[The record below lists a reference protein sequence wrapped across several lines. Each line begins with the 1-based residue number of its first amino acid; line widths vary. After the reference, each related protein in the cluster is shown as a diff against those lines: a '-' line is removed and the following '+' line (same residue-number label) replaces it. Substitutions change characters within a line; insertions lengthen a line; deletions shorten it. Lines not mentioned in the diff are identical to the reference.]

1 VRVEV
6 HAQHVRGVRA
16 HEAQELPR
24 ARPPARI
31 AQGKGPRRSS
41 PPPHA
46 PRMRCSK
53 PGCAQR
59 QHHTLPKTNPPQ
71 AVKPS
76 CAAPCCSCMLR
87 ALRRRQQQPE
97 PKPYPMGSSAGRA
110 LGCRMRARRTS
121 RGSRPAAAPRRPPCG
136 TCQRRCRTCAAHGRA
151 EHAGMGPAGRTCDS
165 GVRPAQPAQAL
176 RAGQTQ
182 RHLETAWRM
191 QGFRILPCTPAH
203 EQRRRADAAR
213 RRLVGQR
220 LEDARWGT
228 GHQTDKVATQE
239 HTEPHMSSTDVTAK
253 PASSAY
259 GRTPPAHGATAY
271 RD

>member
-1 VRVEV
+1 M
-6 HAQHVRGVRA
+6 
-16 HEAQELPR
+16 PW
-24 ARPPARI
+24 
-31 AQGKGPRRSS
+31 GKGTRPCALRCMPSTSAEYARMKRRNCRV
-41 PPPHA
+41 PVHLRAKLRVKDPDARRH
-46 PRMRCSK
+46 PRMHLACGAAS
-53 PGCAQR
+53 PGAR
-59 QHHTLPKTNPPQ
+59 NASTTLCPKKTPQ

-136 TCQRRCRTCAAHGRA
+136 TCQRRGRTCAAHGRA

-191 QGFRILPCTPAH
+191 QGCRMLPCTPAH

-213 RRLVGQR
+213 RRLVGQ
-220 LEDARWGT
+220 
-228 GHQTDKVATQE
+228 
-239 HTEPHMSSTDVTAK
+239 
-253 PASSAY
+253 
-259 GRTPPAHGATAY
+259 
-271 RD
+271 